1 VNILKKNKT
10 SISVIIITLIVT
22 ANILYFNVYRDS
34 GYKVSI
40 GGNTITFVKSK
51 KEFTSIYNELQSE
64 VKSKYNNVIITED
77 FTLDNAQVVDYDMF
91 LSGDNLKAVMLKKF
105 NILIDVYLMKSDD
118 KKVAYVESEK
128 VGKEILNSVKVYYSK
143 KTVMDNVRNIDIENK
158 ISYEHSMIKLG
169 DLHKNNEIISDLIEY
184 NDKAKRPLI
193 TVKVV
198 GSTTKEQKI
207 YPATIMKSSSKL
219 KEGVNKV
226 EKDGVDG
233 VKKVTTEVIVL
244 NNNTVSQNILKEEIT
259 TKVQNKEI
267 LVGNYKPIIL
277 TNASIISPSRGS
289 ISSNF
294 GMRWGKMHQGVDIAA
309 NLGTTINAV
318 LDGTVIFAGWQD
330 GYGKVIQLSHSGGIQ
345 TTYAHCSFIDVKK
358 GETIKQGEKIGE
370 VGSTGNSTGPH
381 LHFEVR
387 KNGEPQN
394 PEKYVRQNK

>member
-1 VNILKKNKT
+1 MNILKKNKT

-22 ANILYFNVYRDS
+22 ANILYFNVYRVC

-51 KEFTSIYNELQSE
+51 KEFTRIYNELRSE

-77 FTLDNAQVVDYDMF
+77 FTLDKAQVVDYNMF

-105 NILIDVYLMKSDD
+105 DILVDVFLMKSDGE
-118 KKVAYVESEK
+118 KVAYVESEK
-128 VGKEILNSVKVYYSK
+128 VGEEVLNSVKVYYSK

-158 ISYEHSMIKLG
+158 ISYEHSVIKLG
-169 DLHKNNEIISDLIEY
+169 DLHKNHEIISDLIEY
-184 NDKAKRPLI
+184 NDKAKKPLI

-198 GSTTKEQKI
+198 GSITKEQNI

-226 EKDGVDG
+226 EKEGVNG
-233 VKKVTTEVIVL
+233 VKKVTTEIIAL
-244 NNNTVSQNILKEEIT
+244 NNNTVSQKSLKEEII

-277 TNASIISPSRGS
+277 TNANIISPSRGS

-330 GYGKVIQLSHSGGIQ
+330 GYGKVIQLSHIGGIQ

>member
-1 VNILKKNKT
+1 VNILKQNKR
-10 SISVIIITLIVT
+10 SISVIMITLIVT
-22 ANILYFNVYRDS
+22 ANILYFNVYRVS

-40 GGNTITFVKSK
+40 GGNIITFVKSK
-51 KEFTSIYNELQSE
+51 KEFTRIYNELQSE
-64 VKSKYNNVIITED
+64 VKSKYNNVVIKEN
-77 FTLDNAQVVDYDMF
+77 FTLDNAQVADYDMF

-105 NILIDVYLMKSDD
+105 DIFVGVFLMKSDD

-143 KTVMDNVRNIDIENK
+143 KTMMDNVKNIDIENK
-158 ISYEHSMIKLG
+158 ISYEHSVIKLG
-169 DLHKNNEIISDLIEY
+169 DLYKNHEIISDLIEY
-184 NDKAKRPLI
+184 NDKAKRPII
-193 TVKVV
+193 TVKVA
-198 GSTTKEQKI
+198 GSITKKQKI
-207 YPATIMKSSSKL
+207 YSATIMKSSNKL

-226 EKDGVDG
+226 KTEGVDG
-233 VKKVTTEVIVL
+233 VKKVTTEIVVL
-244 NNNTVSQNILKEEIT
+244 NNNIVSRKLLKEEII
-259 TKVQNKEI
+259 TKVQNREI

-277 TNASIISPSRGS
+277 TNANIISPSRGS

-309 NLGTTINAV
+309 NMGTTINAA
-318 LDGTVIFAGWQD
+318 LDGTVTFAGWQE
-330 GYGKVIQLSHSGGIQ
+330 GYGNIIQLSHSGGIQ